1 MEEEV
6 NSLTKRDTF
15 EQQFV
20 EAGEDVS
27 AGDKENGEE
36 YKKEINDIT
45 NVQSA
50 QNLKPKSK
58 PDNDMFSYIDE
69 KKVSHSPM
77 ITSNPLQIVAVEAA
91 APAP

>member
-1 MEEEV
+1 MEVEV

-36 YKKEINDIT
+36 YKKEIT

-50 QNLKPKSK
+50 QNLKP
-58 PDNDMFSYIDE
+58 
-69 KKVSHSPM
+69 
-77 ITSNPLQIVAVEAA
+77 
-91 APAP
+91 

>member
-1 MEEEV
+1 MEVEV
-6 NSLTKRDTF
+6 NSLTKRDKF

-50 QNLKPKSK
+50 QNLKS
-58 PDNDMFSYIDE
+58 
-69 KKVSHSPM
+69 
-77 ITSNPLQIVAVEAA
+77 
-91 APAP
+91 